1 MMDKDKDTSI
11 GMVDVGIVSVNGSMG
26 RDGDY
31 IKSVIFS
38 DRASRGELNECRDPS
53 PSPEH

>member
-31 IKSVIFS
+31 IKGAIFS
-38 DRASRGELNECRDPS
+38 DGASRGIWASVL
-53 PSPEH
+53 